1 MTGRPASILYLTQTF
16 PPEPGATKRPFKQ
29 AQALQALGHQITVI
43 TALPHYPNGRFE
55 GRDRFRLWRRSRMDD
70 VDVLRLWCI
79 PAPNS
84 GTLRRLLGF
93 ASLALSVI
101 IAGLILRRRDVV
113 MGSVTTPGMEVA
125 ALVIAKAK
133 RSRVVLEARDL
144 VPDSWITV
152 GLLRSKWLQ
161 RRVSAFYRRIWA
173 QAWIVAATDTA
184 MVRRLIERGARHVI
198 HLPHAADFDEI
209 DCWDRAASRAELGV
223 EGRFVVVYAGSL
235 NSHYH
240 TPTIA
245 EAGARAAAS
254 VPGIV
259 TIILGAGADAVAIR
273 AVEQRAPAG
282 SVRLMPAVAPAE
294 AGRILVAADLFVH
307 PLWFVGA
314 DALSGTKI
322 VEYLAAGRPTVFC
335 VPPSQVKSLDT
346 HGAGICVP
354 LQDAAALASAI
365 EAYFRDPEAARQ
377 SGAAAR
383 ALAESGFDRRSVV
396 AAFSRALKSA
406 LST

>member
-29 AQALQALGHQITVI
+29 AEALQALGHRITVI
-43 TALPHYPNGRFE
+43 TALPHYPKGRFE
-55 GRDRFRLWRRSRMDD
+55 GRDRFRLWRHSRMEG

-84 GTLRRLLGF
+84 GLFRRLLGF
-93 ASLALSVI
+93 ATLALSAI

-133 RSRVVLEARDL
+133 RSRLVLEARDL
-144 VPDSWITV
+144 VPDSWINV
-152 GLLRSKWLQ
+152 GLCRSKWLQ
-161 RRVSAFYRRIWA
+161 RRLSAFYRRIWA
-173 QAWIVAATDTA
+173 QAWIVAAADAA
-184 MVRRLIERGARHVI
+184 MVPTLVERGAKHVA

-223 EGRFVVVYAGSL
+223 EGKFVVMYAGSL
-235 NSHYH
+235 NSHYD

-254 VPGIV
+254 VPGIE
-259 TIILGAGADAVAIR
+259 TIILGAGADAAAIK
-273 AVEQRAPAG
+273 AVEQRTPA
-282 SVRLMPAVAPAE
+282 VRLMPAVAPAE
-294 AGRILVAADLFVH
+294 VGRALVAADLFVH

-322 VEYLAAGRPTVFC
+322 AEYLAAGRPTVFC
-335 VPPSQVKSLDT
+335 VPSSQVNSLDT

-365 EAYFRDPEAARQ
+365 EAYSRNPEAARQ

-383 ALAESGFDRRSVV
+383 ALAEARFDRRSVV
-396 AAFSRALKSA
+396 ASFSRVLQSA
-406 LST
+406 LPT